1 MIGSKNSSNSQRLVD
16 RAVDANKPAYLIDDQ
31 TELRPGWFVGK
42 KAVLITAG
50 ASAPEHL
57 VQDLV
62 DRLLH
67 DFGGTVETRTL
78 MEEGISF
85 ELPKSARQLA
95 VVG

>member
-1 MIGSKNSSNSQRLVD
+1 LVD
-16 RAVDANKPAYLIDDQ
+16 RAIDANKPAYLIDDQ
-31 TELRPGWFVGK
+31 TELQPGWFIGK
-42 KAVLITAG
+42 RAVLITAG

-62 DRLLH
+62 GRLLH
-67 DFGGTVETRTL
+67 DFAGTVEIRTL

-85 ELPKSARQLA
+85 ELPRSARQLA